1 MVSISWSNLIMSI
14 LIIYA
19 LTYLGIKFLRYILKN
34 SSKF

>member
-19 LTYLGIKFLRYILKN
+19 YTYLGIKFIRYILKN
-34 SSKF
+34 